1 MSRQMYETKED
12 LQRENLIIET
22 VADKWHCKYIKL
34 PIQYRLDFALIR
46 NNKLKALSEIR
57 VRNFSSDKY
66 ETIIVSAMKRLTAR
80 SLSRELLVPSFFI
93 VKFDDLIK
101 YIDFDESPD
110 SFEVGGRIGNTRRD
124 ADDVEIVCHYKID
137 RLKPL

>member
-1 MSRQMYETKED
+1 
-12 LQRENLIIET
+12 
-22 VADKWHCKYIKL
+22 
-34 PIQYRLDFALIR
+34 LIR
-46 NNKLKALSEIR
+46 DNKLKALSEIR

-66 ETIIVSAMKRLTAR
+66 ETIIVSTMKRLTAR